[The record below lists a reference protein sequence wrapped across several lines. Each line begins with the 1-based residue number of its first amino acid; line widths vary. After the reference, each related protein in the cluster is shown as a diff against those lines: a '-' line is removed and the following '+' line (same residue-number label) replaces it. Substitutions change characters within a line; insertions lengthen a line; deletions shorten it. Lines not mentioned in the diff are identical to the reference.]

1 MTKINASAK
10 HTVAWVLLVGAWSAF
25 VSAVFGAVACLTI
38 VGIPSG
44 IKHFKFIKLLFTSDN
59 VAVTY
64 RPDYDH
70 RAYGLYW
77 YIFGGVFTRILC
89 SFMPFILNLIGAG
102 KSVVLRF
109 DRIAPYLSCPFK
121 VEFVENGHYS
131 SSCDT
136 PYDYK
141 LLQRKIYKAP
151 TVALFDEERNKLIT
165 VRRYLKGFEN
175 EIFTAKRT
183 SQIIAFLF
191 IGIMIFGAASI
202 IGGCNAMK
210 VSPGNEIPNSIGIGA
225 FLVVVGLLGSAITS
239 AVKMTQ
245 LLRIY
250 DTHMKK
256 LFELF
261 DETDPYDTEPTRISL
276 SYVFIRLFNDREER
290 KKKQNTKRQQTKKTF
305 DD

>member
-25 VSAVFGAVACLTI
+25 VSAVMGAVACLTI

-89 SFMPFILNLIGAG
+89 SVMPFILNLIGAG

-109 DRIAPYLSCPFK
+109 DRIAPFLNCPFK
-121 VEFVENGHYS
+121 VEFVENGRYS
-131 SSCDT
+131 SSGNT

-151 TVALFDEERNKLIT
+151 TVAIFDEERNKLIT

-175 EIFTAKRT
+175 EIFSAKRT

-191 IGIMIFGAASI
+191 VGIVIFGIASI
-202 IGGCNAMK
+202 IGGFNTMQHTI
-210 VSPGNEIPNSIGIGA
+210 SGEMPSSIGIGA
-225 FLVVVGLLGSAITS
+225 FLFAVGLLGSAITS
-239 AVKMTQ
+239 AVKTTQ
-245 LLRIY
+245 FLRIH
-250 DTHMKK
+250 DTYMKK

-276 SYVFIRLFNDREER
+276 SFVFIRLYNDREER
-290 KKKQNTKRQQTKKTF
+290 KKKQNTKRQNS
-305 DD
+305 